1 MTDRATRGGF
11 LFATDGTRLNEA
23 DNIINSTD
31 FTGARVMIG
40 EIHAFI
46 HRGIVFDQSEKITLA
61 PSATVYLTGKPN
73 GTIVHFHKETY
84 DVSQG
89 GIEIRLLE
97 DVTATGGT
105 AVTPLNR
112 NRLST
117 RTSSFDVKRG
127 ATVTN
132 TGTQLRLIGFPAA
145 SIPTAKV
152 AQSAAETEE
161 WILKNG
167 VTYAIEI
174 KNLSAEEKTVYVD
187 LSWYELD
194 PPT

>member
-1 MTDRATRGGF
+1 MSDRLTRGGF
-11 LFATDGTRLNEA
+11 IYASDGSRLNEA
-23 DNIINSTD
+23 DNIKNSTD
-31 FTGARVMIG
+31 FTGARVMMG

-61 PSATVYLTGKPN
+61 PSATIYLTGKPN
-73 GTIVHFHKETY
+73 GKVVHFHKETY
-84 DVSQG
+84 QVSQG

-97 DVTATGGT
+97 GVTATGGT
-105 AVTPLNR
+105 AITPLNR

-117 RTSSFDVKRG
+117 RTSSFEVKLG

-132 TGTQLRLIGFPAA
+132 TGLPLRLVGFPAA
-145 SIPTAKV
+145 AIPTARAV
-152 AQSAAETEE
+152 QSGAETEE

-167 VTYAIEI
+167 ITYALEI
-174 KNLSAEEKTVYVD
+174 KNLSADEKIIYAD

-194 PPT
+194 PPL